1 MRRVE
6 AGKRHKTCCQ
16 GNADSTETKNS
27 RPVATQQQTKRIF
40 LKPARLGTD
49 IKEKKVNKFTKQCVA
64 AFASLAMAGTLCVA
78 GAVVANNVAFATD
91 STPSVD
97 TTFNTKGQTGLSND
111 SQTGDYKSAPWMT
124 GAPTSGSI
132 TIYKWKSE
140 TDNDGNQKKT
150 TPVKKAEFTIK
161 KVKSVSGQELD
172 LTKYDSWVEIAK
184 KAADLNAN
192 TANVVVTD
200 TTFANN
206 KGELT
211 GETNDNGVLRFKDL
225 PLGLYQV
232 QETKAPAGYSAAETK
247 PFYMTLPMI
256 QQVTTGSKKE
266 TKYNYAP
273 FVDPKNVD
281 ITDSVKKTKDTTK
294 TVGAGDNIS
303 YTITADLDKVKAK
316 ATDSDRVADEFKGYS
331 VFDLA
336 PDNYFESYS
345 DVVKEVKAGDTTLTP
360 KTDYTVGTPTDAD
373 GGKKKIEITFTDS
386 GRKVL
391 ATAANASVGKAAKV
405 TVKLTFKLADTT
417 KLATNS
423 VTNEGGIVPSHDTGT
438 TPSEVKTKD
447 NPKVD
452 FATFQI
458 KKVSS
463 KDGSVLPG
471 AKFML
476 FSVKEDAE
484 GCTNAIKAGKTG
496 NELDKVCKAKAS
508 VGFGEKETSSDNAK
522 KGLTEA
528 YSVKRGEVFYA
539 VETVAPAGYIRN
551 PNVHAITVDASKTT
565 DTFTVENLPE
575 SGNDGKSWLF
585 NLPKTGSYGI
595 IIFALAGVC
604 LVCFGIFVF
613 MRNRKKDEEQQ
624 EA

>member
-1 MRRVE
+1 M
-6 AGKRHKTCCQ
+6 
-16 GNADSTETKNS
+16 
-27 RPVATQQQTKRIF
+27 
-40 LKPARLGTD
+40 
-49 IKEKKVNKFTKQCVA
+49 NKFTKQCVA

-78 GAVVANNVAFATD
+78 GAVVAGSSAWAD
-91 STPSVD
+91 SAPSVD
-97 TTFNTKGQTGLSND
+97 TSVAKGQVGLTTE
-111 SQTGDYKSAPWMT
+111 SQTGEYKSAPWMT
-124 GAPTSGSI
+124 DAPKSGSI

-140 TDNDGNQKKT
+140 TDKSGNQEKK
-150 TPVKKAEFTIK
+150 TPVKDAEFTIK
-161 KVKSVSGQELD
+161 KVKSVNGKDLD

-192 TANVVVTD
+192 TANVAVTD
-200 TTFANN
+200 NTFGTNGKLSGNTNN
-206 KGELT
+206 
-211 GETNDNGVLRFKDL
+211 NGVLRFKDL

-256 QQVTTGSKKE
+256 QQVTTGAKKE

-294 TVGAGDNIS
+294 TVGAGDDIS

-316 ATDSDRVADEFKGYS
+316 STDPNRIADEFKGYS

-336 PDNYFESYS
+336 PANYFASYEN
-345 DVVKEVKAGDTTLTP
+345 VVKKVKVGSTDLTP
-360 KTDYTVGTPTDAD
+360 KADYTVGTPTDVD
-373 GGKKKIEITFTDS
+373 GGKKKIEITFTDA
-386 GRKVL
+386 GRAKL

-405 TVKLTFKLADTT
+405 TVELTFKLAVTT
-417 KLATNS
+417 TLGNNS

-452 FATFQI
+452 FATFKI

-463 KDGSVLPG
+463 KDNSPLQD
-471 AKFML
+471 AKFRL
-476 FSVKEDAE
+476 FANQNEATACANALKE
-484 GCTNAIKAGKTG
+484 GKTG
-496 NELDKVCKAKAS
+496 EDLKKVCEAKSSA
-508 VGFGEKETSSDNAK
+508 GFGEKATAK
-522 KGLTEA
+522 GTGLTEV
-528 YSVKRGEVFYA
+528 YSVKRGEEFYA

-551 PNVHAITVDASKTT
+551 PNVHSIKVDENKAEETI
-565 DTFTVENLPE
+565 TVENLPD

-585 NLPKTGSYGI
+585 NLPKTGAAGV
-595 IIFALAGVC
+595 IIFALAGMC
-604 LVCFGIFVF
+604 LVAVGMFIFL
-613 MRNRKKDEEQQ
+613 RNRKKDEEQQ
-624 EA
+624 AA